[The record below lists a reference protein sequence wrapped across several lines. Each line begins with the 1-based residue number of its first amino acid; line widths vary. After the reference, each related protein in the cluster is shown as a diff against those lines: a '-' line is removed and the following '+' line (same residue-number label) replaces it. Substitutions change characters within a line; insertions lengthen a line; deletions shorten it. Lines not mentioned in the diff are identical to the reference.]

1 MRQGSPSA
9 TAQKVAA
16 YRVGFERQPAPFG
29 DPEADLRLSTDVAGG
44 SHPDQ
49 ELMARY
55 LQARTRFFD
64 RCLLNALDRG
74 TTQVA
79 LVGAGYDGRA
89 WRYAKPGVKW
99 FEIDHPATQADKRSR
114 LERLGLSTPD
124 VTFIAADFAQG
135 GLADAM
141 AATGFDARLPSF
153 LMCEGVAVYLDR
165 PILAA
170 VLGDL
175 RAVSAYGSRLAIS
188 FSVATDT
195 VEGAAQRQRFAEG
208 VGALGE
214 PARTVLGADEAAAL
228 LSTSGWAVREIS
240 ERARRA
246 GFVVAEAAWTPRAGG
261 EGQAPAPGSLEDLM
275 ERIGHRAGTEGL
287 AGHLERTYGAVVSGL
302 VQLDL
307 GVYRVDR
314 ADGPSWVARL
324 FARTRPLED
333 VQGDADILAR
343 MAEQGYPAERLARP
357 EAVSV
362 HEGQGVLVTE
372 FVPGP
377 KPEEDV
383 STYRMLGD
391 LLGRLHASDSVPVRP
406 GGGWHH
412 LVHQGTVDDEINA
425 ARSLA
430 DAAGAR
436 VPPGQEP
443 LYERL
448 KVELGGDLG
457 FVGLPEALVHP
468 DFVPPNAV
476 LGPGGLVIVDW
487 AGAGRGPRLASLGFL
502 LWVAGAQG
510 QACVDS
516 VVAGYR
522 AHIELEAGE
531 LDFLEAAIAF
541 RRLTLQAWSF
551 CVGRQSLPQVVDRF
565 PAARAHARAVAA
577 RVRHLYS
584 SDFPRL

>member
-1 MRQGSPSA
+1 MREGSPSA
-9 TAQKVAA
+9 TAQRVAA
-16 YRVGFERQPAPFG
+16 YRVGFDRQPAPFG
-29 DPEADLRLSTDVAGG
+29 DPEADLRLSADVAGG
-44 SHPDQ
+44 AHGD
-49 ELMARY
+49 EGLMARY
-55 LQARTRFFD
+55 LKARTRFFD
-64 RCLLNALDRG
+64 RSLLNALDRG
-74 TTQVA
+74 TVQVA

-89 WRYAKPGVKW
+89 WRYAKPGVRW
-99 FEIDHPATQADKRSR
+99 FEIDHPLTQADKRSR
-114 LERLGLSTPD
+114 VERLGLPTGH

-141 AATGFDARLPSF
+141 AAAGFDTRVPSF

-165 PILAA
+165 PVMEA

-188 FSVATDT
+188 FSVATDGA
-195 VEGAAQRQRFAEG
+195 EGAARRQRFAQG

-214 PARTVLGADEAAAL
+214 PARTVMGADEAAAL

-246 GFVVAEAAWTPRAGG
+246 GFVVAEAAWVPRAGG

-275 ERIGHRAGTEGL
+275 ERISYRAGTEGL
-287 AGHLERTYGAVVSGL
+287 AGHLERIYGAVVRGL

-372 FVPGP
+372 FVAGP
-377 KPEEDV
+377 KPEEDIT
-383 STYRMLGD
+383 TYRMLGD
-391 LLGRLHASDSVPVRP
+391 LLGRLHATDSVPARP

-425 ARSLA
+425 ARSLV
-430 DAAGAR
+430 DAAAGL
-436 VPPGQEP
+436 VPPGQEH
-443 LYERL
+443 LYDQL
-448 KVELGGDLG
+448 KAELAGNLG
-457 FVGLPEALVHP
+457 LVGLPEALVHP

-487 AGAGRGPRLASLGFL
+487 AGAGRGPRMASVGFL
-502 LWVAGAQG
+502 LWAAGGQG
-510 QACVDS
+510 QGCVDA

-531 LDFLEAAIAF
+531 LDRLEVAVVF
-541 RRLTLQAWSF
+541 RRVALQAWSF

-565 PAARAHARAVAA
+565 ANARAHAKAVAA

-584 SDFPRL
+584 GASPPL